1 MHCYFRYILGAVSTA
16 ATLLLIAGCG
26 GTVNG
31 STYQNANGMVQVEFK
46 SGGKAFTS
54 LNGMTNACTY
64 TQESKTITL
73 ECEGDKTVFTVNDD
87 GSLSGPP
94 SGFLARLTK
103 KRG

>member
-1 MHCYFRYILGAVSTA
+1 MHATFRYALGAAGIAVASFILA
-16 ATLLLIAGCG
+16 ACG

-64 TQESKTITL
+64 KQDGKSITL

-87 GSLSGPP
+87 ESLTGPP

-103 KRG
+103 KKG